1 MFVNYQTFPCFQIF
15 YTLFFW
21 ITLRQY
27 SETFGRR
34 ETTYDVSQGLFPPLF
49 NITGSAAAQAGP
61 SRQMSVAPAPMAYK
75 SEIFDWLV
83 KFCHE
88 LLIKYWIWVVA
99 TMLMIMSLSGSK
111 VVIYRIVY
119 MFLFLTFTIMF
130 QVTIVCPKLVV
141 QRGFYNFRFSNS
153 YRLNGGAN

>member
-1 MFVNYQTFPCFQIF
+1 M
-15 YTLFFW
+15 FFW

-34 ETTYDVSQGLFPPLF
+34 ETTFDVSQGVFPPLF
-49 NITGSAAAQAGP
+49 NISAPQAGP
-61 SRQMSVAPAPMAYK
+61 SRQMSVAPAPMTYK

-83 KFCHE
+83 RFCHE

-130 QVTIVCPKLVV
+130 QVMLTTTYKV
-141 QRGFYNFRFSNS
+141 
-153 YRLNGGAN
+153 A